1 MSDAPRAVADTDAD
15 ADVAAVTADGGA
27 EAVKETTETAPPT
40 AVSSESVKETTETM
54 TATATVAPSPSIVP
68 SESIKETTETATE
81 TAAPMVVHSESVK
94 ETTETMTA
102 GVPSPSVVHSESVK
116 ETTETMTA
124 GVPSPS
130 VVHSESVKEATT
142 TTTATPMVVQ
152 NNSVSE
158 DTVPDSAK
166 GLRVRVDFRI
176 GQIELPLQELL
187 RLAEGQ
193 TLQKLDGIRFPR
205 VEAVSAGRV
214 FAEGELVEVGG
225 RIGFRILRLVR

>member
-1 MSDAPRAVADTDAD
+1 
-15 ADVAAVTADGGA
+15 
-27 EAVKETTETAPPT
+27 
-40 AVSSESVKETTETM
+40 
-54 TATATVAPSPSIVP
+54 
-68 SESIKETTETATE
+68 
-81 TAAPMVVHSESVK
+81 
-94 ETTETMTA
+94 MTA
-102 GVPSPSVVHSESVK
+102 GVPSPSI
-116 ETTETMTA
+116 
-124 GVPSPS
+124 
-130 VVHSESVKEATT
+130 VHSESVKEATT
-142 TTTATPMVVQ
+142 TTTETATPMVVQ

-158 DTVPDSAK
+158 DAVPDSAK

>member
-15 ADVAAVTADGGA
+15 ADVAAVAADGGA
-27 EAVKETTETAPPT
+27 EAVKETTETAPSM
-40 AVSSESVKETTETM
+40 VVHSESVKESTETM
-54 TATATVAPSPSIVP
+54 TAGVPSSSSVP
-68 SESIKETTETATE
+68 SESIKETTETGTE
-81 TAAPMVVHSESVK
+81 TAPPTVVHSESVK
-94 ETTETMTA
+94 ESTETMTA

-130 VVHSESVKEATT
+130 IVHSESVKEATT
-142 TTTATPMVVQ
+142 TTTETATPMVVQ

-158 DTVPDSAK
+158 DAVPDSAK

>member
-1 MSDAPRAVADTDAD
+1 AGMCIRDSTDAD
-15 ADVAAVTADGGA
+15 ADTAAVAADGGA

-116 ETTETMTA
+116 E
-124 GVPSPS
+124 
-130 VVHSESVKEATT
+130 ATT
-142 TTTATPMVVQ
+142 TTTAAPMVVQ
-152 NNSVSE
+152 NNPVSE
-158 DTVPDSAK
+158 DAVPDSAK